1 MSDSYSTDMEITKEM
16 SIDLMYSVLDV
27 IVEFT
32 DVRFPS
38 CWTSGF
44 PSWSRWCLKWPA
56 HFNLSLP
63 VLFIPLLCLSSLFLS
78 GPSTPPFISPT
89 FISHHLIP
97 ASMLLSPSTLFPHTF
112 AFVSTISPSLLL
124 CLHVFCLV
132 MAFVKGILD
141 QLLTAPAA
149 EPDTSSHPTLIRSLP
164 SSYTLVK
171 VSY

>member
-1 MSDSYSTDMEITKEM
+1 MSEVTGSFQPLTSCAFHPTP
-16 SIDLMYSVLDV
+16 LSV
-27 IVEFT
+27 IP
-32 DVRFPS
+32 FPLR
-38 CWTSGF
+38 
-44 PSWSRWCLKWPA
+44 P
-56 HFNLSLP
+56 FNP
-63 VLFIPLLCLSSLFLS
+63 P
-78 GPSTPPFISPT
+78 PPPPFISPT

-97 ASMLLSPSTLFPHTF
+97 ASMLLAPSTLFPHTF

-132 MAFVKGILD
+132 MAFVKGVLD

-164 SSYTLVK
+164 SSYALVK